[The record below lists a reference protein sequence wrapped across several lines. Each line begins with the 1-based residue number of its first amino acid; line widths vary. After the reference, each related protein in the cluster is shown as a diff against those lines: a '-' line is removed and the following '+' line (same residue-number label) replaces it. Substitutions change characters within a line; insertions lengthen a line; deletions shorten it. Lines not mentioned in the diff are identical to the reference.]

1 LHQQLPRVALGQA
14 GCPDLGEAV
23 FDQQA
28 QNLFRVAPV
37 GFLLAHHS
45 GADLGS
51 IPQPQLVPAC
61 LHPHPHRRAQ
71 RTVKLLGFVA
81 MPQPL
86 FLDFSCL
93 LVKDRYLLKTRMKI
107 TAYNQHD
114 LGSFSS
120 LGLFACKPTLLAAP
134 SQRRYGNSPN
144 FS

>member
-1 LHQQLPRVALGQA
+1 
-14 GCPDLGEAV
+14 
-23 FDQQA
+23 
-28 QNLFRVAPV
+28 
-37 GFLLAHHS
+37 
-45 GADLGS
+45 
-51 IPQPQLVPAC
+51 
-61 LHPHPHRRAQ
+61 
-71 RTVKLLGFVA
+71 

-134 SQRRYGNSPN
+134 SQRRYAIKRSKN
-144 FS
+144 FAREVLMEAKDPDDAETEK